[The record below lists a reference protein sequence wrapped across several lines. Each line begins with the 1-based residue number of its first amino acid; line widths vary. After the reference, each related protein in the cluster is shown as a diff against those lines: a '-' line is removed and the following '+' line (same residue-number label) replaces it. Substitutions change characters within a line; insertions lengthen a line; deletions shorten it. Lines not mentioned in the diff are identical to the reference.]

1 MFTYPYDVGSE
12 GQRILAL
19 VPSKVAG
26 DNPSLSV
33 LVNWDAKPKP

>member
-1 MFTYPYDVGSE
+1 MFAYPYDVGSD

-19 VPSKVAG
+19 VPSKKSLEHA
-26 DNPSLSV
+26 SLSV